1 MSSAAS
7 ISAAKRR
14 RGPQPG
20 MQASGRQNVQSNQQA
35 NVQKANV
42 QQANVQQGRRINP
55 MAILENHEL
64 RLREIESKSTE
75 TSNHNA
81 GIQVVPQTQTVPD
94 VKIQELEGSNRELNA
109 KIEIMK
115 NKIIS
120 LESQVVE
127 LSKLKEIVFT
137 LQSAVMRNTQKVET
151 YNSSVSEV
159 NKTGVVNEVSQ
170 ELEDVTKSMDSATI
184 AYGEDSNKPANITFS
199 VVDNSKEEEEVVEN
213 EQ

>member
-20 MQASGRQNVQSNQQA
+20 MQAPNRQNVQSNQQA
-35 NVQKANV
+35 NVQ
-42 QQANVQQGRRINP
+42 QGRRVNP

-81 GIQVVPQTQTVPD
+81 GNLVLPERQTVPD
-94 VKIQELEGSNRELNA
+94 VKIQELQGSNRELHA

-115 NKIIS
+115 NKIIT

-127 LSKLKEIVFT
+127 LNKLKEIVFT
-137 LQSAVMRNTQKVET
+137 LQTAVMRNTQKVET
-151 YNSSVSEV
+151 YNSSVPEV
-159 NKTGVVNEVSQ
+159 NKIGVVNEVSQ
-170 ELEDVTKSMDSATI
+170 ELEDVTKSMESATI
-184 AYGEDSNKPANITFS
+184 GYGEESNKPSNITFS
-199 VVDNSKEEEEVVEN
+199 VVDNDSKKETTVEN

>member
-14 RGPQPG
+14 RGPQPS
-20 MQASGRQNVQSNQQA
+20 MQAPSRQNVQSNQQA
-35 NVQKANV
+35 NVQ
-42 QQANVQQGRRINP
+42 QGRRVNP

-75 TSNHNA
+75 TSNHSA
-81 GIQVVPQTQTVPD
+81 GNQVVPQTQTVPD
-94 VKIQELEGSNRELNA
+94 VKIQELQGSNRELHS

-137 LQSAVMRNTQKVET
+137 LQSAVMRNTQKVDT
-151 YNSSVSEV
+151 YNSSVPEV

-170 ELEDVTKSMDSATI
+170 ELEDVTKSMESATI
-184 AYGEDSNKPANITFS
+184 GYGEDSNKPANITFS
-199 VVDNSKEEEEVVEN
+199 VVDDGSKKETVVES